1 MKRTLLFLVPAF
13 AIILLSYG
21 MKEVIWGQGSPAG
34 QSAPSSPSTSAV
46 PAHSFPSFYKGIYL
60 TVDSGRSTEKL
71 KSLISRAKQSGINT
85 FVIDVQYPRSAHC
98 AVPKENVDLLLAHG
112 IHPVARIVMFPD
124 GLNRYPI
131 EPEYIQARY
140 RIARESCENG
150 FREIQFDYI
159 RFNDYSV
166 RGKLTVAQRAEVIEG
181 ILKTAKTQL
190 RQFNVKTAADVF
202 GRIPL
207 NKVDPIGQRMEGL
220 DRVVDVI
227 CPMAY
232 PSHYTWS
239 KKLQADPYFTVLMTS
254 QKANERTAQ
263 AEIVTYIQA
272 FKMRIGVSGL
282 TYDEYIRR
290 QIKAVH
296 DAGIRGFI
304 LWNAR
309 QDYEVPFA
317 VVKSYYS
324 GRGSETFSSAKPADG
339 PQSGM

>member
-239 KKLQADPYFTVLMTS
+239 AKLMADPYHTVFITS
-254 QKANERTAQ
+254 KRAKERTKN

-272 FKMRIGVSGL
+272 FKMKLGRSKL
-282 TYDEYIRR
+282 SYDKYVEE

-296 DAGIRGFI
+296 DAGVRGYI
-304 LWNAR
+304 MWNAR
-309 QDYEVPFA
+309 QDYEVPMA
-317 VVKSYYS
+317 VAKSYYETSDGRISRSREKDPSS
-324 GRGSETFSSAKPADG
+324 GKP
-339 PQSGM
+339 M